1 MELILKYI
9 ADDKKLIFEFPDG
22 VSKDKLLKLLGECVK
37 NSNGYAKVSIGRVY
51 RQRTTGERSQNN
63 LFHFLCSVIAQY
75 TGNDMG
81 DVKNGLKDMAVNRGY
96 PYYVNPISRKV
107 TGRSS
112 ASVDTVQMSMLIDTA
127 YQYIAENDIPV
138 PPNPYEGHDE

>member
-1 MELILKYI
+1 
-9 ADDKKLIFEFPDG
+9 
-22 VSKDKLLKLLGECVK
+22 
-37 NSNGYAKVSIGRVY
+37 
-51 RQRTTGERSQNN
+51 
-63 LFHFLCSVIAQY
+63 
-75 TGNDMG
+75 MG

-127 YQYIAENDIPV
+127 YQ
-138 PPNPYEGHDE
+138 